1 MGVLCLLSVCT
12 SVPARVTEHRLTM
25 SHSFERNSHF
35 YWVPYASRLE
45 AIASRLEAISIRFL
59 IAPLGSLSLY
69 AIRLEAIATSW
80 KPFLLGSFLGSE

>member
-45 AIASRLEAISIRFL
+45 AIAQAARIGHLAAQSTHG
-59 IAPLGSLSLY
+59 APT
-69 AIRLEAIATSW
+69 A
-80 KPFLLGSFLGSE
+80 